1 MLGVTA
7 GEVKNPEKTLTK
19 AVNSVFWRILIFY
32 VGALFVIMSIYP
44 WNEIG
49 EKGSPFVLTFEKIGI
64 HAAAGIINFVVL
76 TAALS
81 SCNSGIFSTSRMLF
95 NLAEQKEAPPSF
107 AKLTKRGI
115 PGVALIVTA
124 LAMLVG
130 VYLNYVS
137 EKVFQWVTSVATFGA
152 IWTWAI
158 ILLAQLRFRKN
169 LSPEKQQQLKYKTPL
184 YPYSSYI
191 SLAFLIGVAILMGYF
206 KDTRIALIIGPA
218 WLILLV
224 VVYYAKGMHKRHIK
238 DVDKTQVG

>member
-1 MLGVTA
+1 M
-7 GEVKNPEKTLTK
+7 
-19 AVNSVFWRILIFY
+19 
-32 VGALFVIMSIYP
+32 
-44 WNEIG
+44 
-49 EKGSPFVLTFEKIGI
+49 LTFEKIGI

-137 EKVFQWVTSVATFGA
+137 EKAFQWVTSIATFGA

-158 ILLAQLRFRKN
+158 ILLSQLQFRKR
-169 LSPEKQQQLKYKTPL
+169 LSPEKRQQLTYKMPL

-191 SLAFLIGVAILMGYF
+191 SLAFLILVAILMGYF

-224 VVYYAKGMHKRHIK
+224 VVYYAKGLHKRHSYAS
-238 DVDKTQVG
+238 DKKQVSKTTAPSLFQDGDFYFFPPSLACHFFFLICYIFLSSSNSYCSTFHKLFNNG